1 MVQDSCRPSTKLRP
15 HQGEQEDRDIY
26 NIIPQPFLKGDRGE
40 AWVRMPMFDTDMCL
54 TRQARSGLTRG
65 SHQKIVY
72 CNFSTKRQWR
82 SHHLTPQKRPN
93 LTVPHM
99 VQESC
104 SSSSEAA
111 GPFLSPP
118 LCWALQG
125 ADSAAQVSRAAAHGY
140 LSPLSP
146 TTCSA
151 QQTRNV
157 RRATILAYTRKKTD
171 YLKPR
176 G

>member
-1 MVQDSCRPSTKLRP
+1 
-15 HQGEQEDRDIY
+15 
-26 NIIPQPFLKGDRGE
+26 
-40 AWVRMPMFDTDMCL
+40 MFDTDMCL

-72 CNFSTKRQWR
+72 CNFSTKCQWR
-82 SHHLTPQKRPN
+82 SHHLTPQKRSN

-125 ADSAAQVSRAAAHGY
+125 ADSAAQVSPRAAAHGY
-140 LSPLSP
+140 LSPPVSHDLLSP
-146 TTCSA
+146 AEQKCQEGYHSGLYQEENRLSQA
-151 QQTRNV
+151 KGLSLRLLDPGPQSGKRRCTR
-157 RRATILAYTRKKTD
+157 I
-171 YLKPR
+171 
-176 G
+176 